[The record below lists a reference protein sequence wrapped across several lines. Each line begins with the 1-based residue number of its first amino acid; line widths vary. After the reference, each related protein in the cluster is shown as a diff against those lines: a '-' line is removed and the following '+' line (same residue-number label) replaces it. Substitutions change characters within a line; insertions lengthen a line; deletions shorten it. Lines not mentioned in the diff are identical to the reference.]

1 MSDSISVLHS
11 LTSGFDAQKSG
22 NRNIRAGRRLVR
34 MDLICAPWKRT
45 MTMAR
50 IYIVMLYTCQVWQGI
65 RAGCARI
72 REYRGSRRIKSIRR
86 AVAENQ
92 HQEHQEQARSCG
104 KSASRASRASR
115 AQLLK
120 NSIKS
125 IKSITCAVAENQHQ
139 EQLLKISSKSIRRAV
154 AENQHQKPQA
164 CSKSASKASSL
175 LKIGIKNIKVAKNQ
189 HQGASACIFDFG

>member
-1 MSDSISVLHS
+1 MQAILRKYQPGVALSRKDISLGVKLQKQLAADKDGHAAKFCPSEVAYVMSDSISVLHS

-34 MDLICAPWKRT
+34 MDLICVPWKRT

-92 HQEHQEQARSCG
+92 HQEHQEHHVRSC
-104 KSASRASRASR
+104 
-115 AQLLK
+115 
-120 NSIKS
+120 
-125 IKSITCAVAENQHQ
+125 
-139 EQLLKISSKSIRRAV
+139 
-154 AENQHQKPQA
+154 
-164 CSKSASKASSL
+164 
-175 LKIGIKNIKVAKNQ
+175 
-189 HQGASACIFDFG
+189 